1 MYSRPTVYCGVHTM
15 LSRALGPLPCAFN
28 LTLCCFSSRRPVSAR
43 ARSDGPDASQHVHT
57 LEDAQRQPQ
66 PQATVH
72 GERMMAGLQ
81 ACLSECVSM
90 CTVALL
96 VEG

>member
-1 MYSRPTVYCGVHTM
+1 MVGLLHTM
-15 LSRALGPLPCAFN
+15 MCAQCLVELWDRALN

-43 ARSDGPDASQHVHT
+43 ARSDGPDASQHVHA

-66 PQATVH
+66 SQATVH

-81 ACLSECVSM
+81 ACLSECVRM
-90 CTVALL
+90 CTVALW
-96 VEG
+96 VDG